1 MRERVTASAPIGRPE
16 RRFLALLSLG
26 LLLAGNSLRA
36 QTRVAEGT
44 PPPRQFDLT
53 VAAGERFTSNP
64 EFLPDPATPQERSPQ
79 SDYISDMRLDL
90 SMSRRS
96 DRTHWSLRYS
106 PFYTRYREN
115 NVSVRRTTSS
125 FPEPAA

>member
-1 MRERVTASAPIGRPE
+1 VRERVTASAPIGRPE